1 MKKVAVIGSG
11 LIGRSYAML
20 FASGGYRVELY
31 DLDPEQ
37 VDKAKADIKDQLE
50 VLEKQGL
57 LRGALSREE
66 QFNLITGVTDL
77 SACAKGA
84 FFVQTNP
91 PFYAPLVELVP
102 ASWTDPDVVPTT
114 RELLS
119 SIGLVPVLVKKEVPG
134 FVLNRLQFVLLGEA
148 WKLIR
153 DEVTTATDLDKFTLM
168 PDSFCTI
175 GHRIRSTTTSG
186 KLSPSSAIRRTRTE
200 LPWPLNPDSAS
211 HMYTTLTSPCMY
223 SCRDRYGDVILGVQQ
238 DQQSPPEKMEGPV
251 LDRIHKEME
260 AVAGPVSDLQK
271 RRQWRDRRLAKLA
284 KLKAEMDD
292 EDKEQ

>member
-1 MKKVAVIGSG
+1 
-11 LIGRSYAML
+11 ML

-77 SACAKGA
+77 SA
-84 FFVQTNP
+84 
-91 PFYAPLVELVP
+91 Y
-102 ASWTDPDVVPTT
+102 PDVVPTT

-153 DEVTTATDLDKFTLM
+153 DEVTTATDLDKVMSCGLGTRYAF
-168 PDSFCTI
+168 I
-175 GHRIRSTTTSG
+175 GLWET
-186 KLSPSSAIRRTRTE
+186 AY
-200 LPWPLNPDSAS
+200 LNADG
-211 HMYTTLTSPCMY
+211 MY